1 MRPVW
6 RPPGTHAPR
15 QQACGQAAWRT
26 PGLQGHKQADRVS
39 VGLRPA
45 ATALSRTVRARAGT
59 RLGGL
64 AAFEAGTVDLDND
77 LNGLTEKGIDNL
89 RAELA
94 ALDGECADELRK
106 AVHANYTHFISASQ
120 ARARACPPPLARV
133 PHPCRLCTALDA
145 PQGRTQ
151 LGPAAPRRPDGGRPA
166 QGINKLEGDMG
177 ALRNL
182 LANAATLLV
191 RLKEAA
197 APPPA
202 PLAATAADEAAATSG
217 AAADWDQTPEG
228 LRCAR
233 GAAPAR
239 RAQDKAAAL
248 PHSRLSAI
256 GPEVPAREAWL
267 PAVPSLTRTSALR
280 RAVCA
285 WALSY
290 EQLRPAACA
299 AGRSGTG

>member
-133 PHPCRLCTALDA
+133 SHPCRLCTALDA

-151 LGPAAPRRPDGGRPA
+151 LGPRR
-166 QGINKLEGDMG
+166 
-177 ALRNL
+177 
-182 LANAATLLV
+182 
-191 RLKEAA
+191 A
-197 APPPA
+197 APP
-202 PLAATAADEAAATSG
+202 
-217 AAADWDQTPEG
+217 
-228 LRCAR
+228 
-233 GAAPAR
+233 
-239 RAQDKAAAL
+239 
-248 PHSRLSAI
+248 
-256 GPEVPAREAWL
+256 
-267 PAVPSLTRTSALR
+267 
-280 RAVCA
+280 
-285 WALSY
+285 
-290 EQLRPAACA
+290 
-299 AGRSGTG
+299 